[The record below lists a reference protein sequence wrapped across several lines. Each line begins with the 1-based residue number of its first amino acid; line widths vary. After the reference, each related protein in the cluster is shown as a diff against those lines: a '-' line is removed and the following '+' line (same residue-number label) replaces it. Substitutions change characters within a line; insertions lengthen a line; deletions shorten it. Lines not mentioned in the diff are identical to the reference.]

1 MGLSH
6 PRAVGL
12 RILSLARTAR
22 PVLWAML
29 NRSESADHACSAVR
43 NVCCDMSSPREMSFE
58 LSAAPP
64 PKPAILRELIARDI
78 RECARYGRRIDGETA
93 KLEIQTDR
101 ANVEGRRDLIVDDV
115 TSNWPV
121 LTLRSTKSDAP
132 AACNI
137 RDAPQD

>member
-1 MGLSH
+1 MASSVMTRAVSQEHDPPHSLCLLHPRRERPRRSTTEQRDPLAPFHADMGLSH

-29 NRSESADHACSAVR
+29 NRSESADHACGAVR

-78 RECARYGRRIDGETA
+78 RECAR
-93 KLEIQTDR
+93 
-101 ANVEGRRDLIVDDV
+101 
-115 TSNWPV
+115 
-121 LTLRSTKSDAP
+121 
-132 AACNI
+132 
-137 RDAPQD
+137 

>member
-1 MGLSH
+1 MASSVMTRAVSQEHDPPHSLCLLHPRRERPRRSTTEQRDPLAPFHADMGLSH

-29 NRSESADHACSAVR
+29 NRSESADPRAAPSGTYAVTCR
-43 NVCCDMSSPREMSFE
+43 PQERCHSE

-78 RECARYGRRIDGETA
+78 RECA
-93 KLEIQTDR
+93 
-101 ANVEGRRDLIVDDV
+101 
-115 TSNWPV
+115 
-121 LTLRSTKSDAP
+121 
-132 AACNI
+132 
-137 RDAPQD
+137 

>member
-1 MGLSH
+1 MRPGDAQWGHFS
-6 PRAVGL
+6 AK
-12 RILSLARTAR
+12 SLAIST
-22 PVLWAML
+22 
-29 NRSESADHACSAVR
+29 NGSIRSESAGHASGAVR

-93 KLEIQTDR
+93 KLEIQADR

-115 TSNWPV
+115 V
-121 LTLRSTKSDAP
+121 DLKLAVVDVAQHQVGR
-132 AACNI
+132 ACCV
-137 RDAPQD
+137 